1 MNSLALAQLWLVPHS
16 SPAAHSSRGTAR
28 PISRTSPAALFGVL
42 AVFCGVRFLNTGSVP
57 SAVGAGVA
65 LRFPGIKRPFS
76 AVLIVISRA
85 IELLRRACS
94 LHYRRLAWFF
104 LGSFPFVTGF
114 RFYNN
119 AVTGS
124 PLLAPSFIN

>member
-1 MNSLALAQLWLVPHS
+1 ME
-16 SPAAHSSRGTAR
+16 
-28 PISRTSPAALFGVL
+28 
-42 AVFCGVRFLNTGSVP
+42 
-57 SAVGAGVA
+57 AGVA

-76 AVLIVISRA
+76 AVLIAISRA

-119 AVTGS
+119 AVTDS
-124 PLLAPSFIN
+124 PLLDPKSWGPPKLHLGLQPVNESG